1 MDLEKEAERLLRS
14 FNKVGMAVGLLDQV
28 SKNDEFL
35 YF

>member
-14 FNKVGMAVGLLDQV
+14 FNKVGMVAGLSDQV
-28 SKNDEFL
+28 SKIDEFL